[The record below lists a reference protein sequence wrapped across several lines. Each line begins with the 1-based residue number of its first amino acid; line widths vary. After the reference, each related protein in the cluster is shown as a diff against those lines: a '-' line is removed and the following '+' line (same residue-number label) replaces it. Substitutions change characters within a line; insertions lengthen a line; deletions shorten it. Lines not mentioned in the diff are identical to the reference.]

1 MRNHLTLVLG
11 IALLVPAFADDKS
24 DAAKKDSDQLQGTWT
39 FVSMERGGEK
49 VPQGD
54 PAPTITFDG
63 NKFAV
68 KAGDTVLQAGTQT
81 LDPGKKPNAV
91 DSTVT
96 EGEGKGTT
104 MLGIYEIDGDNLKAC
119 FDTEGKKRPT
129 EFKSTA
135 ADGHML
141 VVLKRAKK

>member
-1 MRNHLTLVLG
+1 MRNCIALVLG
-11 IALLVPAFADDKS
+11 IALFASVSADDKS
-24 DAAKKDSDQLQGTWT
+24 DAAKKDSDKLQGTWT

-63 NKFAV
+63 DKFTV
-68 KAGDTVLQAGTQT
+68 KAGDTVLQAGTNVF
-81 LDPGKKPNAV
+81 DAGKSPKTV
-91 DSTVT
+91 DAKVT
-96 EGEGKGTT
+96 EGEVKGTT
-104 MLGIYEIDGDNLKAC
+104 MLGIYELDGDSLKAC
-119 FDTEGKKRPT
+119 FDMEGKKRPT

-135 ADGHML
+135 GDGHML

>member
-1 MRNHLTLVLG
+1 MRNRIALVLG
-11 IALLVPAFADDKS
+11 IALLASVSADDKA
-24 DAAKKDSDQLQGTWT
+24 DAGKKDSDKLQGTWT

-54 PAPTITFDG
+54 AGPTITFDG
-63 NKFAV
+63 DKFSV
-68 KAGDTVLQAGTQT
+68 KAGDQVLQAGTQT
-81 LDPGKKPNAV
+81 LDPSKKPSAV
-91 DSTVT
+91 DAKVA

-104 MLGIYEIDGDNLKAC
+104 MLGIYEIDGDMVKAC
-119 FDTEGKKRPT
+119 FDMAGKKRPT

-135 ADGHML
+135 GDGHML

>member
-1 MRNHLTLVLG
+1 MRNC
-11 IALLVPAFADDKS
+11 IALALGLALVGSALADDKA
-24 DAAKKDSDQLQGTWT
+24 DAAKKDQDKLQGTWT
-39 FVSMERGGEK
+39 FVSMEGDGQP

-54 PAPTITFDG
+54 PPPTITFTG

-68 KAGDTVLQAGTQT
+68 KAGEVVLQAGTQT
-81 LDPGKKPNAV
+81 LDPSQKPKAV

-104 MLGIYEIDGDNLKAC
+104 MLGIYELDGDNLKAC
-119 FDTEGKKRPT
+119 FDTQGKKRPT
-129 EFKSTA
+129 EFKTA
-135 ADGHML
+135 AGSGHML

>member
-1 MRNHLTLVLG
+1 MTNRIALVLG
-11 IALLVPAFADDKS
+11 IALFASVSADDKS
-24 DAAKKDSDQLQGTWT
+24 NAAKKDSDKLQGTWT

-49 VPQGD
+49 MPPGD

-63 NKFAV
+63 DKFAV

-81 LDPGKKPNAV
+81 LDPSKKPKAV
-91 DSTVT
+91 DAKVT

-104 MLGIYEIDGDNLKAC
+104 MLGIYEIDGDMVKAC

-129 EFKSTA
+129 EFKTA
-135 ADGHML
+135 AGDGHML
-141 VVLKRAKK
+141 VVMKRAKR

>member
-1 MRNHLTLVLG
+1 MRNRLALVLG
-11 IALLVPAFADDKS
+11 IALLGSVSADDKE
-24 DAAKKDSDQLQGTWT
+24 DGKKDSDKLQGTWT

-49 VPQGD
+49 IPQGEGG
-54 PAPTITFDG
+54 PTITFDG
-63 NKFAV
+63 DKFAV
-68 KAGDTVLQAGTQT
+68 KAGDQVLQAGTQT
-81 LDPGKKPNAV
+81 LDPSQKPKAV
-91 DSTVT
+91 DSKVT

-129 EFKSTA
+129 EFKTTA
-135 ADGHML
+135 GDGHML